1 MTGAEYW
8 LGREKEWIEARNR
21 KTDRLSRELE
31 KAFLLAAEDL
41 QKEIAGWVAKY
52 ADAEGI
58 TMADAQQRLSYG
70 ELQRLKMN
78 LEQFIRLAKEN
89 ADGRWEKELTSAS
102 AAVHVTRL
110 QALELQMKNII
121 RRLYDGQEA
130 DMSDFLTGLY
140 ADERERMTY
149 EIQRARGE
157 FNPLA
162 VLPEDRVQK
171 VLQRPWADDGKAF
184 STRLWGTQNQLINT
198 IQSELVRGII
208 SGRDTGAIGTA
219 AAQRMG
225 AARYAGVRLIQTEAT
240 RLIVE
245 ADKDT
250 FAEMGI
256 EQVEIIGTLDRN
268 TCDSCGSLDGHV
280 MKRTDARA
288 GSTAPPFH
296 PNCRCCIVPYDEELS
311 VGGQRTARDPESG
324 KTVEIPDMS
333 YKDWKAVYVDKTKT
347 LAEWKKAHT
356 KKPESPPTVEKPAFV
371 PAKTIEEA
379 QEYAEQFIDKDGGS
393 FSPFKGVANYK
404 GISLDMANSV
414 NEALTDV
421 FSTLNIPKLRGI
433 KVVSSKT
440 VQGKKAFPDGEN
452 AVASYNM
459 AGQGVF
465 LNKDVLKNAKAFD
478 GYRKRADEAWDLVMK
493 NIDSLN
499 ASWKALAEKYKE
511 AGRSLVAGDTVQ
523 GLVTHELGHHVQWQ
537 ALKAKEFN
545 ELTARRGQYAGKIS
559 GYATASSG
567 EYIAES
573 FAAYMKGERSI
584 LDPDFVKAMDKLLK
598 KPRQNAIIKE
608 TGALNDKNDP

>member
-21 KTDRLSRELE
+21 KTDRMSRELE
-31 KAFLLAAEDL
+31 KAFVLAAEDL

-52 ADAEGI
+52 AEAEGI
-58 TMADAQQRLSYG
+58 TMADAQQRLSSG
-70 ELQRLKMN
+70 ELQKLKMN
-78 LEQFIRLAKEN
+78 LEQFTRLAKEN

-121 RRLYDGQEA
+121 RRLYAGQEA

-219 AAQRMG
+219 VAQRMG

-250 FAEMGI
+250 FEEMGI
-256 EQVEIIGTLDRN
+256 EQVEIVGTLDRN
-268 TCDSCGSLDGHV
+268 TCDTCGSLDGQV

-311 VGGQRTARDPESG
+311 GDARRTARDPESG
-324 KTVEIPDMS
+324 GTVEIPDMS

-347 LAEWKKAHT
+347 LEEWGAGKET
-356 KKPESPPTVEKPAFV
+356 KDVGVYGNGNGIINSEDELHPREIAGVKRGNPMTEKQADSGNPNPNFKGKEDDPYSVNCQSCVVTYEARLRGYNIETRPNNQVPGSATFRLSHDTRLAWIDPVTGEKPEFIPHPIQKRIG
-371 PAKTIEEA
+371 AKTYLKWAENVIEERKRYTI
-379 QEYAEQFIDKDGGS
+379 QVFWNSKRRGGHI
-393 FSPFKGVANYK
+393 VHIRRNANGELEIYDPQ
-404 GISLDMANSV
+404 S
-414 NEALTDV
+414 
-421 FSTLNIPKLRGI
+421 GI
-433 KVVSSKT
+433 KFTHRGMLNTK
-440 VQGKKAFPDGEN
+440 N
-452 AVASYNM
+452 
-459 AGQGVF
+459 GQF
-465 LNKDVLKNAKAFD
+465 
-478 GYRKRADEAWDLVMK
+478 Y
-493 NIDSLN
+493 
-499 ASWKALAEKYKE
+499 E
-511 AGRSLVAGDTVQ
+511 AGKYRFFGKGPDPLLAWFSRVLYWDEDVWWGPEILRVDD
-523 GLVTHELGHHVQWQ
+523 
-537 ALKAKEFN
+537 KEFN
-545 ELTARRGQYAGKIS
+545 LDIVNAVTKPS
-559 GYATASSG
+559 
-567 EYIAES
+567 
-573 FAAYMKGERSI
+573 RS
-584 LDPDFVKAMDKLLK
+584 DDS
-598 KPRQNAIIKE
+598 
-608 TGALNDKNDP
+608 